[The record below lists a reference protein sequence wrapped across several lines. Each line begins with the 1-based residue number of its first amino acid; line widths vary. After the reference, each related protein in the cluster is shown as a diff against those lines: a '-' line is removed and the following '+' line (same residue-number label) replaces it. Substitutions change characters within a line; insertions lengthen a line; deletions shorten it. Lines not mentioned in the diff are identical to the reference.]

1 MTVNLSLHKNLLRHR
16 NNDLIATGGMYDV
29 LCIICEYLRNFCS
42 QSDPIEV
49 IILLP
54 EMRRNS
60 PTAISDFKTFSGE
73 KPQTPLKG
81 GRGDWG
87 EESERGGELAY
98 PNVKLCLSVTGRYSR
113 PNN

>member
-1 MTVNLSLHKNLLRHR
+1 MTVNLGLHKNSLRHR

-29 LCIICEYLRNFCS
+29 LCILNIICEYLGNFCS

-54 EMRRNS
+54 EMRQNS

-81 GRGDWG
+81 GEGIG
-87 EESERGGELAY
+87 EGSLKGE
-98 PNVKLCLSVTGRYSR
+98 VS
-113 PNN
+113 